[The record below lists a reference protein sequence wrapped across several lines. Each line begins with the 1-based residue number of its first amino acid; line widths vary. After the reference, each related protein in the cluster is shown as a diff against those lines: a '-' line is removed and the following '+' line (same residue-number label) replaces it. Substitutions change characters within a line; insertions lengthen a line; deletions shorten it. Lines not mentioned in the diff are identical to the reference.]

1 MREEQVDRP
10 VKVAAEVR
18 AHPAIVRL
26 ARACIA
32 LARWQREQGAADSVA
47 FGKQPPT
54 TDIEDVEQADEDRH
68 G

>member
-1 MREEQVDRP
+1 MTKEQVDRP
-10 VKVAAEVR
+10 VKVSSTVR

-32 LARWQREQGAADSVA
+32 LARWQREQAAESAASTEEPAAAHTDGA
-47 FGKQPPT
+47 
-54 TDIEDVEQADEDRH
+54 EQAKEDRR